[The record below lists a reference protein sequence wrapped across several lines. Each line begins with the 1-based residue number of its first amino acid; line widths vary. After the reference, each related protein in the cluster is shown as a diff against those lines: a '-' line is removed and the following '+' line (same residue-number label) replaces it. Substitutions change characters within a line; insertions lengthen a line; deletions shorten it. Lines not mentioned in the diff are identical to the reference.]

1 MQPQRWSLPLLG
13 LTLLAAGL
21 ACDEDP
27 AGPAD
32 GPPPGIVGT
41 VLDADSL
48 PVAGAPVGLIYG
60 IYQGQDGWPPEEF
73 GGASPQPERETRR
86 PALHAE

>member
-1 MQPQRWSLPLLG
+1 MRGSLW
-13 LTLLAAGL
+13 LLAVALLLAGL

-27 AGPAD
+27 AGPTGGAE
-32 GPPPGIVGT
+32 PGIVGT
-41 VLDADSL
+41 VLDADGL

-73 GGASPQPERETRR
+73 GAHAWAPKATALSCASS
-86 PALHAE
+86 